1 MMGKSYLSFSAT
13 VILQAVANGYQ
24 YGFDIMDMTGLPGGT
39 VYPALRRLEDMGYVL
54 SKWEKHEIAQRE
66 LRPPRKYYEVTDVGA
81 LAMQPRRLEEEMFQ
95 DLRYGARMLLQSK
108 GWTAVAVLSLA
119 LGIGANTA
127 LFSVVDRELFR
138 TLPVKNPE
146 QLVRLMWVS
155 GPNHSRLL

>member
-1 MMGKSYLSFSAT
+1 PL
-13 VILQAVANGYQ
+13 
-24 YGFDIMDMTGLPGGT
+24 
-39 VYPALRRLEDMGYVL
+39 LRRWRRSDWNTRRSLLRL
-54 SKWEKHEIAQRE
+54 SVSSIW
-66 LRPPRKYYEVTDVGA
+66 DA

-138 TLPVKNPE
+138 TLPRSEERRVGKE
-146 QLVRLMWVS
+146 CR
-155 GPNHSRLL
+155 SRGARER